1 MANVQ
6 ITQLP
11 NASAI
16 TGTESVPV
24 VQNGVTVQTTT
35 AALAGAP
42 VLTASFLEVSN
53 SATTPNSRYF
63 AVGSGLATTDG
74 GAASSFTV
82 SLIGAL
88 ANLNALGNGLVTKT
102 SASVLAN
109 RTITA
114 GSVGLS
120 VTNGDG
126 VSGNPSVS
134 LSAGPVLSLAQAT
147 GSGMLSLS
155 SNVVTPRQLT
165 GTANQITVVDGTGA
179 SGDPTFSITDNPILP
194 GTASVKVP
202 LGTTGQR
209 PVGSNGQ
216 IRYNT
221 SNSEFEFYENGNWA
235 SYGTGSGSVTSIA
248 MTVPTG
254 LSIAGSPITT
264 AGTLALTYSSG
275 YSIPT
280 NASQATWDAAYTLA
294 TTAVQSV
301 SGTANQIN
309 STGTTA
315 ITLSIAD
322 NPIIPGTT
330 AIVVPKGTTAQ
341 RGAYGDGSFRYNT
354 DTALFEGNLN
364 GVWTSFS
371 AGSGVTSVA
380 TGTGLTGGPITSTG
394 TISLA
399 NTAVTANSYTLGS
412 FTVDAQG
419 RLTAASSATTTG
431 TGNVVLATSPT
442 LVTPALGT
450 PSSVTLTN
458 ATGLPLTTGVTGN
471 LPVTNLNSGTSASAS
486 TFWRGDGVW
495 SAPAGGGDVV
505 GPASAT
511 DNAITRFDG
520 TTGKIVQNSLVT
532 VADDGAIT
540 APQVGSIIPFYFA
553 NQAAFPSAATY
564 HGALAHSHADG
575 AMYFAHSSA
584 WVRLLDNGGPLGTP
598 SSGTATNLTGLPL
611 TTGVTGTLPI
621 ANGGTGQTSAS
632 SAFNALSPIT
642 TTGDLILGTGVNT
655 SGRLA
660 IGTNN
665 YVLTSN
671 GSTASWQAPS
681 GGGVTTFSAGTTGF
695 SPSSAT
701 SGVVTL
707 SGTLVVG
714 NGGTGVATLSGVA
727 FGNGTSA
734 FSAATG
740 AEIATAIGATA
751 VTNATN
757 ASNVAVTTGSAATNY
772 LAFVTAT
779 TGNLPVL
786 TDTDLTYNATTN
798 ALTSGISGGVFS

>member
-16 TGTESVPV
+16 TGTESVPI

-74 GAASSFTV
+74 GVASSFTV

-155 SNVVTPRQLT
+155 SNVVTQRQLT

-194 GTASVKVP
+194 GTASVKIP

-209 PVGSNGQ
+209 PGGSNGQ

-221 SNSEFEFYENGNWA
+221 TTNDFEFYENGNWIN
-235 SYGTGSGSVTSIA
+235 YGEGDGTVVT
-248 MTVPTG
+248 V
-254 LSIAGSPITT
+254 L
-264 AGTLALTYSSG
+264 
-275 YSIPT
+275 
-280 NASQATWDAAYTLA
+280 
-294 TTAVQSV
+294 
-301 SGTANQIN
+301 GTANQIT

-315 ITLSIAD
+315 ITLSIAND
-322 NPIIPGTT
+322 PIIPGTT

-354 DTALFEGNLN
+354 DTNLFEGNLN
-364 GVWTSFS
+364 GVWTSFA

-380 TGTGLTGGPITSTG
+380 TGTGLTGGPITATG

-419 RLTAASSATTTG
+419 RLTAASSAVTTG

-442 LVTPALGT
+442 LVTPDLGT
-450 PSSVTLTN
+450 PTAGTLTSCTGLPISTGVSGLGAN
-458 ATGLPLTTGVTGN
+458 VATFLATPTSANLASAVSNETGSGSLVFATSPALVTPDLGTPTAITLTSATGLPL
-471 LPVTNLNSGTSASAS
+471 S
-486 TFWRGDGVW
+486 
-495 SAPAGGGDVV
+495 
-505 GPASAT
+505 
-511 DNAITRFDG
+511 
-520 TTGKIVQNSLVT
+520 
-532 VADDGAIT
+532 
-540 APQVGSIIPFYFA
+540 
-553 NQAAFPSAATY
+553 
-564 HGALAHSHADG
+564 
-575 AMYFAHSSA
+575 
-584 WVRLLDNGGPLGTP
+584 
-598 SSGTATNLTGLPL
+598 
-611 TTGVTGTLPI
+611 TGVTGTLPI

-660 IGTNN
+660 IGSNN

-671 GSTASWQAPS
+671 GTTASWAAS
-681 GGGVTTFSAGTTGF
+681 AGGGVTTFSAGTTGF

-707 SGTLVVG
+707 SGTLIVG

-740 AEIATAIGATA
+740 AEISTAIGATA
-751 VTNATN
+751 VTNATNATNLAGGTAGALAYNTGAGATTFLSLGTSTHILTAGSSAPQYTNPSSVTVGTATNATN

-772 LAFVTAT
+772 ISFVTAT

-786 TDTDLTYNATTN
+786 TDTALTFDATTH
-798 ALTSGISGGVFS
+798 AITSGISGGVFS

>member
-16 TGTESVPV
+16 TGTESVPI

-74 GAASSFTV
+74 GVASSFTV

-88 ANLNALGNGLVTKT
+88 DNLNALGNGLVTKT

-134 LSAGPVLSLAQAT
+134 LSAGPVLSLAQAV
-147 GSGMLSLS
+147 GSGMLSLN
-155 SNVVTPRQLT
+155 SNVINQRQLT

-254 LSIAGSPITT
+254 LSVAGSPITT

-280 NASQATWDAAYTLA
+280 NASQATWDTAYTLA

-354 DTALFEGNLN
+354 DTTLFEGNLN

-419 RLTAASSATTTG
+419 RLTAASSAVTTG

-442 LVTPALGT
+442 LVTPDLGT
-450 PSSVTLTN
+450 PTAGTLTSCTGLPISTGVSGLGAN
-458 ATGLPLTTGVTGN
+458 VATFLATPTSANLASAVSNETGSGSLVFATSPVLVTPDLGTPTAITLTSATGLPL
-471 LPVTNLNSGTSASAS
+471 S
-486 TFWRGDGVW
+486 
-495 SAPAGGGDVV
+495 
-505 GPASAT
+505 
-511 DNAITRFDG
+511 
-520 TTGKIVQNSLVT
+520 
-532 VADDGAIT
+532 
-540 APQVGSIIPFYFA
+540 
-553 NQAAFPSAATY
+553 
-564 HGALAHSHADG
+564 
-575 AMYFAHSSA
+575 
-584 WVRLLDNGGPLGTP
+584 
-598 SSGTATNLTGLPL
+598 
-611 TTGVTGTLPI
+611 TGVTGTLPI
-621 ANGGTGQTSAS
+621 ANGGTGQTTAS
-632 SAFNALSPIT
+632 TAFNALSPIT
-642 TTGDLILGTGVNT
+642 TAGDLILGTGVNT
-655 SGRLA
+655 AGRLA
-660 IGTNN
+660 IGSNG

-671 GSTASWQAPS
+671 GTTASWAAS
-681 GGGVTTFSAGTTGF
+681 AGGGVTTFSAGTTGF

-707 SGTLVVG
+707 SGTLVVA

-734 FSAATG
+734 FSTATG
-740 AEIATAIGATA
+740 AEISTAIGATA
-751 VTNATN
+751 VTNATNATNLAGGTAGALAYNTGAGATTFLSLGTSTHILTAGSSAPQYTDPSSVTVGTATNATN

-772 LAFVTAT
+772 ISFVTAT

-786 TDTDLTYNATTN
+786 TDTALTFDATTH
-798 ALTSGISGGVFS
+798 AITSGISGGVFS

>member
-16 TGTESVPV
+16 TGTESVPI

-74 GAASSFTV
+74 GVASSFTV

-88 ANLNALGNGLVTKT
+88 DNLNALGNGLVTKT

-254 LSIAGSPITT
+254 LSVAGSPITT

-280 NASQATWDAAYTLA
+280 NASQATWDTAYTLA

-354 DTALFEGNLN
+354 DTTLFEGNLN

-419 RLTAASSATTTG
+419 RLTAASSAVTTG

-442 LVTPALGT
+442 LVTPDLGT
-450 PSSVTLTN
+450 PTAGTLTSCTGLPISTGVSGLGAN
-458 ATGLPLTTGVTGN
+458 VATFLATPTSANLASAVSNETGSGSLVFATSPVLVTPDLGTPTAITLTSATGLPL
-471 LPVTNLNSGTSASAS
+471 S
-486 TFWRGDGVW
+486 
-495 SAPAGGGDVV
+495 
-505 GPASAT
+505 
-511 DNAITRFDG
+511 
-520 TTGKIVQNSLVT
+520 
-532 VADDGAIT
+532 
-540 APQVGSIIPFYFA
+540 
-553 NQAAFPSAATY
+553 
-564 HGALAHSHADG
+564 
-575 AMYFAHSSA
+575 
-584 WVRLLDNGGPLGTP
+584 
-598 SSGTATNLTGLPL
+598 
-611 TTGVTGTLPI
+611 TGVTGTLPI

-632 SAFNALSPIT
+632 TAFNALSPIT
-642 TTGDLILGTGVNT
+642 TVGDLILGTGVNT

-660 IGTNN
+660 IGANN
-665 YVLTSN
+665 YVLTSD
-671 GSTASWQAPS
+671 GTTASWAALA
-681 GGGVTTFSAGTTGF
+681 GGVTAFSAGTTGF
-695 SPSSAT
+695 TPNSAT
-701 SGVVTL
+701 TGSVTL
-707 SGTLVVG
+707 SGTLVVA

-727 FGNGTSA
+727 FGNGTST

-740 AEIATAIGATA
+740 AEISTAIGATA
-751 VTNATN
+751 VTNATNATNLAGGTAGALAYNTGAGATTFLSLGTSTHILTAGSSAPQYTDPTTVTVGTATNATN

-772 LAFVTAT
+772 ISFVTAT

-786 TDTDLTYNATTN
+786 TDTALTFDATTH
-798 ALTSGISGGVFS
+798 AITSGISGGVFS